1 MTDIAESAEEGC
13 WPWPSAHAE
22 GQLSA
27 ESPLWMFASSTRIKP
42 KPVHIGGYARGFG
55 QRVNDAERST
65 AGTDLQ
71 DGVPRVPAGFVG
83 RHAVWM
89 QSAWYKP
96 QAAQPMDAAGR

>member
-13 WPWPSAHAE
+13 WPWPSTHAG

-55 QRVNDAERST
+55 QRVNDAEGST
-65 AGTDLQ
+65 AGADLQ
-71 DGVPRVPAGFVG
+71 DGGTRVPAGFGG
-83 RHAVWM
+83 RAAGWM
-89 QSAWYKP
+89 EVPGYKP
-96 QAAQPMDAAGR
+96 QGA